1 MKKLIWALAIIA
13 VIAGLLTLTAPRVVA
28 QDLDGPFLSSTQG
41 RVEDVERDEVVE
53 EMPTLTQNWIYLV
66 VGFVIMVGP
75 YIWYYYRWG
84 PGKDKR
90 K

>member
-1 MKKLIWALAIIA
+1 MKKFIWAIATIA
-13 VIAGLLTLTAPRVVA
+13 VIAGLLTLTAPLVVA
-28 QDLDGPFLSSTQG
+28 QDLDGPVLSSTQG
-41 RVEDVERDEVVE
+41 RVEEVERDELVE
-53 EMPTLTQNWIYLV
+53 EMPNLIQNWIYMV

>member
-1 MKKLIWALAIIA
+1 MKKFIWALAIIA
-13 VIAGLLTLTAPRVVA
+13 VIAGLLTLTAPLVVA
-28 QDLDGPFLSSTQG
+28 QDLGGPVLSSTQG
-41 RVEDVERDEVVE
+41 QVDEINPDELVEG
-53 EMPTLTQNWIYLV
+53 MPSMTQNWIYMV

-75 YIWYYYRWG
+75 YVWYYYRWG